1 MVGLPNR
8 LFLQRADG
16 TVEDVSKSA
25 GVDWNAETH
34 SGLFLDLDNDGDQDL
49 VVATV
54 LGVVF
59 AENDGSAKFAARTV
73 KLIPKAPPMSLAAS
87 DFDADGDLDVFAC
100 CYSNRISTQIMG
112 RPIPYH
118 DANNGGRNVLFRND
132 QDWRFQDVTRAVGLD
147 QNNRRFSFAA
157 AWEDYDN
164 DGDLDLY
171 VANDYGRNNLFR
183 NDQAHFVDVA
193 AQLGVEDMSAGMS
206 VSWGDF
212 NLDGWMDLYVSNMWS
227 SAGNRIAYQRSSSRR
242 QIAQRDNTTSDT
254 REATRCLQILDPAAS
269 PRSKTSAWPP
279 ASTWDAGLGRL
290 GWWTSTTTALKI
302 SLLSTDSSLRKT
314 RVTCEVFSGGRSCR
328 NRRRAPRILRTTR
341 RIGVPGTL
349 SPG

>member
-1 MVGLPNR
+1 
-8 LFLQRADG
+8 
-16 TVEDVSKSA
+16 
-25 GVDWNAETH
+25 
-34 SGLFLDLDNDGDQDL
+34 
-49 VVATV
+49 
-54 LGVVF
+54 
-59 AENDGSAKFAARTV
+59 
-73 KLIPKAPPMSLAAS
+73 MSLTAA
-87 DFDADGDLDVFAC
+87 DFDEDGDLDVFAC

-183 NDQAHFVDVA
+183 NDEAHFVDVA

-206 VSWGDF
+206 VSWGDV

-227 SAGNRIAYQRSSSRR
+227 SAGNRIAFQRQFKSLGRSRNATTLPATRAR
-242 QIAQRDNTTSDT
+242 QLAVCKSWTAANRFEDVSLAAGVTMGRWAWASRLVDVNNDGLEDLFVVNGFITQEDTSD
-254 REATRCLQILDPAAS
+254 L
-269 PRSKTSAWPP
+269 
-279 ASTWDAGLGRL
+279 
-290 GWWTSTTTALKI
+290 
-302 SLLSTDSSLRKT
+302 
-314 RVTCEVFSGGRSCR
+314 
-328 NRRRAPRILRTTR
+328 
-341 RIGVPGTL
+341 
-349 SPG
+349 